1 MCKGADI
8 AILSRLNKKIYED
21 NQESGLIHIK
31 ETILK
36 RMGKYTL
43 KGYRGL
49 LMAIRFLSK
58 KELKKFK
65 KDYDKISELNPKE
78 KKKEYQ
84 LFLKSL
90 EKELVLIGGSAV
102 EDKLQDKVKNTIV
115 NLRNAQMKIWV
126 LTGDK
131 METAENIALSSGL
144 FAKVIG

>member
-36 RMGKYTL
+36 RMRKYTL